1 MPSGFLS
8 GGNKKRLELAIA
20 LTAGSQ
26 VLLLDEPTAGVE
38 PKDTPAMTRLTETL
52 TREKGLTVVFIEHDM
67 DVVFA
72 ISEKVRVMHQG
83 RILAE
88 GTPNEVRRNPEVQ
101 GAYLGWGR

>member
-1 MPSGFLS
+1 
-8 GGNKKRLELAIA
+8 
-20 LTAGSQ
+20 
-26 VLLLDEPTAGVE
+26 
-38 PKDTPAMTRLTETL
+38 MTRLIETL